1 METKPDDSGLAVSG
15 VGKIGP
21 TADGKRIYFEFLFPS
36 GHRDRFNISFSDMDA
51 VVLGLQA
58 AVVEVAKKFAGQSE
72 VSSLRSARPELL
84 ANFAVGLAMG
94 PGLPPVVA
102 LRLNHE
108 IRAAKQSNGIARC
121 GGKTRQGFDRRGRG
135 GSISTAAPQ
144 KLKIVSGPRRCP
156 FWVISGHF
164 ALSPR
169 YSYADMVDA
178 QYRLLSEGLGIRHV
192 RLIIGNSMGGMNA
205 WLWGQKYPAYMDALV
220 PMASQPTAMASC
232 SWMLQRM
239 LLEMV
244 RNDPDYNNGN
254 YVTQPRLMKIA
265 TVFYGIATAGGTLNY
280 QSLAPTREKAY
291 EFVDMRLAS
300 ATATDMNDFLWQ
312 WSSSADYDPSGDLE
326 KI

>member
-108 IRAAKQSNGIARC
+108 SGLQNNLMVSPDAAERLGKGLIDVAGEARF
-121 GGKTRQGFDRRGRG
+121 Q
-135 GSISTAAPQ
+135 Q
-144 KLKIVSGPRRCP
+144 GPRK
-156 FWVISGHF
+156 
-164 ALSPR
+164 
-169 YSYADMVDA
+169 
-178 QYRLLSEGLGIRHV
+178 
-192 RLIIGNSMGGMNA
+192 N
-205 WLWGQKYPAYMDALV
+205 
-220 PMASQPTAMASC
+220 
-232 SWMLQRM
+232 
-239 LLEMV
+239 
-244 RNDPDYNNGN
+244 
-254 YVTQPRLMKIA
+254 
-265 TVFYGIATAGGTLNY
+265 
-280 QSLAPTREKAY
+280 
-291 EFVDMRLAS
+291 
-300 ATATDMNDFLWQ
+300 
-312 WSSSADYDPSGDLE
+312 
-326 KI
+326 